1 MKRLESALIK
11 VLLIIT
17 AVPFLFAAC
26 SSEPDTSVEMEVSS
40 PPSVTGEEEMVVR
53 RVSLTEKQAS
63 DLSIN
68 HFQVKSESFTYPL
81 MVPGTVIAAPENI
94 AVVSTSVNG
103 RITKIFA
110 HEGEEV
116 QEGEPLL
123 EMESLEFAELA
134 ANYLEA
140 LAERVYLEQQVQRL
154 STLVERKISPQSSLD
169 RALADLSRASTRV
182 RATKAR
188 LAAVGIDDRQLSAWE
203 NMSEDEKATLILYTP
218 IDGKI
223 NHHMIDLG
231 SPVNANEM
239 ILDIVDNSMVLVR
252 GFVDPADI
260 PFLQIG
266 AKAVISQRTNQNGG
280 QGALSVTSEITTI
293 QPGLDQ
299 ENRAIIANSLVE
311 TVDQWPVIG
320 QSVRI
325 EYEAK
330 TRQEVIVIPM
340 DAIQFEGRNAT
351 VFVKIDDLNYE
362 SRPIEVE
369 RLLTNSAIV
378 SSGLT
383 VGEEIAVTQVFSLKA
398 LGKFEDFAEE

>member
-1 MKRLESALIK
+1 MEGLKSALIK
-11 VLLIIT
+11 VLLLIT

-26 SSEPDTSVEMEVSS
+26 SSEPETSIEMEVSS
-40 PPSVTGEEEMVVR
+40 PPSVTGEEEIVVR

-140 LAERVYLEQQVQRL
+140 LAERAYLEQQVQRL

-203 NMSEDEKATLILYTP
+203 NMSEDEKATLILYAP

-311 TVDQWPVIG
+311 TIDQWPVIG

-378 SSGLT
+378 SSGLN

>member
-1 MKRLESALIK
+1 MKRLEAALIK
-11 VLLIIT
+11 ILLIIT
-17 AVPFLFAAC
+17 AAPFLFAAC
-26 SSEPDTSVEMEVSS
+26 SSEPETSVEMEVSS
-40 PPSVTGEEEMVVR
+40 PPSVTGEEEMVVK
-53 RVSLTEKQAS
+53 RVTLTEKQAS

-134 ANYLEA
+134 ASYLEA
-140 LAERVYLEQQVQRL
+140 LAERAYLEQQVQRL

-203 NMSEDEKATLILYTP
+203 NMSEDEKATLILYAP

-260 PFLQIG
+260 PFLQVR

-325 EYEAK
+325 EYEAN

-340 DAIQFEGRNAT
+340 DAIQFEGRDAT